1 MRRII
6 RRREVVADSLR
17 YPGEPPL
24 AGAPLALTLAE
35 FLKAMDAPAGDPGG
49 YSAGDPAGDSG
60 SAGGAVLLGPSDEVE
75 LLAPHLAR
83 LRLIVI
89 EFPKLA
95 EGRGYSQA
103 RLLRARYGYGGELRA
118 RGMIKRD
125 QLYFLARCGFDAFE
139 LDPAEDPE
147 AALAAFTEFS
157 VATQDGSDRVV
168 APHQR
173 GAVG

>member
-17 YPGEPPL
+17 YPGEPAL
-24 AGAPLALTLAE
+24 EGASQALTLGE
-35 FLKAMDAPAGDPGG
+35 FLATVAPADH
-49 YSAGDPAGDSG
+49 PAD
-60 SAGGAVLLGPSDEVE
+60 AAYPVLLTPSDEVA
-75 LLAPHLAR
+75 LLAPHFER
-83 LRLIVI
+83 LSAIVI

-103 RLLRARYGYGGELRA
+103 RLLRARYGYAGELRA

-168 APHQR
+168 APRQRAADGR
-173 GAVG
+173 GASTPRR